1 MLGATLLALQP
12 SLPPLTRLC
21 VGSTVD
27 LVGGP
32 DKPPSG
38 RSLRETENWPV
49 EDLLQG
55 RTWEFPVQKVRFAMF
70 FPFAPIDVG
79 GRHSRRLR
87 CIPHKDVGEPAP
99 PTATVPGSDLPV
111 IASEMT
117 HFPRGGEP
125 THRLWQRWGRERQTA
140 LARPSSSWAL
150 VFSVVYAGWLPVR
163 SLAGVRAGWG
173 LAAGHTPCAV
183 DTHPRT

>member
-12 SLPPLTRLC
+12 PLPPLTRLC

-32 DKPPSG
+32 EQPPSG
-38 RSLRETENWPV
+38 RSLRETENGPV

-55 RTWEFPVQKVRFAMF
+55 RIWEFPVQNSQVRHVL
-70 FPFAPIDVG
+70 PVRTHRC
-79 GRHSRRLR
+79 GRPPRRRLR
-87 CIPHKDVGEPAP
+87 CIPHKDVGEPAL
-99 PTATVPGSDLPV
+99 PTASVPGSDLPV

-125 THRLWQRWGRERQTA
+125 THRWWQRWGRERQTA

-163 SLAGVRAGWG
+163 SHAGVRAGWG
-173 LAAGHTPCAV
+173 WAAGHTPCAV